1 MAETPMWRGL
11 RWLVWGG
18 AAALLAMPLL
28 AMQFTDEVD
37 WTPLDFV
44 VMGTILALCCA
55 AFELVI
61 RVARNHAYV
70 LASGVAIATALL
82 VTWSNLAVGIVGDEG
97 NPVNLVFFG
106 VLLVALVGAAMAR
119 LAPRGMAR
127 AMAATAIAQA
137 LSALL
142 AVYADEWRVV
152 AIIGVF
158 AALWLLSAA
167 LFRKSAGDAEGG
179 GGSAR

>member
-1 MAETPMWRGL
+1 MAETPMWRRL

-18 AAALLAMPLL
+18 AAALLALPLL

-37 WTPLDFV
+37 WTLLDFA
-44 VMGTILALCCA
+44 VMGTLLALCCSA
-55 AFELVI
+55 LELAW
-61 RVARNHAYV
+61 RVARNPAYM
-70 LASGVAIATALL
+70 LAFGVAVATAFL
-82 VTWSNLAVGIVGDEG
+82 VVWSNLAVGIVGDEG
-97 NPVNLVFFG
+97 NPANLVFFG
-106 VLLVALVGAAMAR
+106 VLMVALIGSALAR

-127 AMAATAIAQA
+127 VMAATAIAQA

-142 AVYADEWRVV
+142 AVHAGEWRVV

-167 LFRKSAGDAEGG
+167 LFRKSAGEAEGEN
-179 GGSAR
+179 GSAR